1 MPIYAVYLG
10 LFSKIRA
17 VVELPAVGFF
27 LTERNFG
34 LTFGVIDE
42 GLSPRDL
49 RLLSPVGR
57 EDSRT
62 DVRDNSFIM
71 INTII

>member
-1 MPIYAVYLG
+1 MKIAHYYKHHYSVYLG

-34 LTFGVIDE
+34 FKFGVIDE

-49 RLLSPVGR
+49 RLLSPVG
-57 EDSRT
+57 
-62 DVRDNSFIM
+62 
-71 INTII
+71 